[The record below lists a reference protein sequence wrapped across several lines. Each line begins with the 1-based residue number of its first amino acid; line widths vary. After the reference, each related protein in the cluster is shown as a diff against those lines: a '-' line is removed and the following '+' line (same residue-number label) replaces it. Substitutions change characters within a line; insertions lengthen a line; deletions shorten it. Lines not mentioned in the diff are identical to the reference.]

1 MEEEKTESE
10 SIAHGRCCGRL
21 LSETGDSGN
30 LIPAF
35 AAKACR
41 DQARVSRSWMYLCAI
56 DLEESIL
63 WCIGKW

>member
-1 MEEEKTESE
+1 MWDEQQQRQ
-10 SIAHGRCCGRL
+10 H
-21 LSETGDSGN
+21 SGN

-56 DLEESIL
+56 DLEESVL